1 MESNS
6 QESSLKLR
14 SIIENLLKE
23 KDELSQRLI
32 RANHDKLLQN
42 PSQGEEEEKPVET
55 EEALTN
61 VYLWNCGILHSS
73 VPIDKLINQSPPLEK
88 RGIASYILKLNQ
100 EAADQGAQKLYM
112 LSLRTSKKE
121 GRDLKLEIQRLNGQL
136 LQAHKI

>member
-42 PSQGEEEEKPVET
+42 PNQAEEDEKPAES
-55 EEALTN
+55 EESLMN

-73 VPIDKLINQSPPLEK
+73 VPIDKLINQSPSIEK
-88 RGIASYILKLNQ
+88 RGVASYILKLNQ

-112 LSLRTSKKE
+112 LSLRSSKKE
-121 GRDLKLEIQRLNGQL
+121 GRDLKLEIQRLTTKL
-136 LQAHKI
+136 